1 MADLSCCRNR
11 PFDQADRLCIKDHNQ
26 LQEIDL
32 ENEESFSFPCDM
44 LDDPVRAW
52 FDDDEVA
59 TPLELH
65 VLEIFE
71 RLTRH
76 ESILSSPPEGF
87 LSNCHAHLL
96 STKTSFVSI
105 FTEEKN
111 KLSDQFHGKMLV
123 GCQKFNPLID

>member
-1 MADLSCCRNR
+1 
-11 PFDQADRLCIKDHNQ
+11 
-26 LQEIDL
+26 
-32 ENEESFSFPCDM
+32 M

-52 FDDDEVA
+52 FDDGEVA

-76 ESILSSPPEGF
+76 ESVLLSRPEGF

-96 STKTSFVSI
+96 STKTSFVST

-111 KLSDQFHGKMLV
+111 RA
-123 GCQKFNPLID
+123 IDFMVECLLDVKSSIL